1 MSLIELLSERLTLF
15 YVLVMKGMV
24 GNGSILEVLILVLV
38 RQGLFMEQVSLGA
51 SLSLKVL

>member
-51 SLSLKVL
+51 SLSLTVL